1 MPPMHRLT
9 LRGVD
14 VRSVVRVSVV
24 MYACVL
30 LVFVIAWA
38 ILWTVAAL
46 FGVTGNVE
54 DFIAKLFAL
63 DSFSFSLIAQ
73 AIAIVDR
80 RQRARSPSG
89 PVPTRSAATFYN
101 LIVEVQGGIQI
112 DVEVDDG

>member
-30 LVFVIAWA
+30 LVLVIAWA

-46 FGVTGNVE
+46 VGVTGNVE

-73 AIAIVDR
+73 AIAIAIGGGVLI
-80 RQRARSPSG
+80 ALG
-89 PVPTRSAATFYN
+89 TGANALAATFYN